1 VSSRGLG
8 LIKFTS
14 LITHVLHVLQNLC
27 RYTSYI
33 KNWVSYILYR
43 MSPIKF
49 TSMAP
54 GFGGSL
60 DYLVGGMDSRSHP
73 TTNSFYF
80 FLTLSLTKRLKP
92 VLSRVTDAS
101 LYTFKMLASTQSQDG
116 RVGVRR
122 QFQVLVRISYISLF
136 FGSLLVISY
145 INCLTN

>member
-1 VSSRGLG
+1 
-8 LIKFTS
+8 
-14 LITHVLHVLQNLC
+14 
-27 RYTSYI
+27 
-33 KNWVSYILYR
+33 
-43 MSPIKF
+43 
-49 TSMAP
+49 
-54 GFGGSL
+54 L
-60 DYLVGGMDSRSHP
+60 DYFVGAWIRAHTLLP
-73 TTNSFYF
+73 ILFYF

-122 QFQVLVRISYISLF
+122 QFQVLVRISYIILF